1 MPPNQMENIMNM
13 ENAERIL
20 AELVAAVE
28 ERLQTA
34 ARQGRM
40 QDVLDAAHR
49 LLKNGSEMGASRS

>member
-1 MPPNQMENIMNM
+1 MNT

-28 ERLQTA
+28 ERIQSA
-34 ARQGRM
+34 ARSTRM

-49 LLKNGSEMGASRS
+49 LLKNGAEVSRSAS